1 MRREGFDRIRK
12 VSTVDVEK
20 PQITDEVLL
29 VGIHLEKCGEF
40 LN

>member
-12 VSTVDVEK
+12 APTVDTEK
-20 PQITDEVLL
+20 PKITHEVPLF
-29 VGIHLEKCGEF
+29 GIHLEKCGEF